1 VIRIAALPR
10 SCYGGVTMTN
20 AFSAAPSPAGRA
32 PASAALFDRACALLP
47 GGVNSPVRAFR
58 AVGGAPLFIARA
70 AGARLFDADG
80 AEYIDFV
87 GSWGPAILGH
97 AHPAVVEAV
106 RDAASRG
113 LSFGAPTELEVRFA
127 EKVRALYPSI
137 EMLRCVS
144 SGTESTMSAIRVARG
159 FTRRDVIVKF
169 EGCYHGH
176 ADHLLVKAGSGLAT
190 FGTPDSAGVPEGFAR
205 TTLTVPFNDPAAL
218 EAAFAARG
226 GEIAAVIVE
235 PVVGNMGCVPPEP
248 GFLARIIDL
257 CRKHGALSIFDEVMT
272 GSRLARGGAQERFG
286 LRPDLTTLGK
296 VVGGGL
302 PLAAY
307 GGRADVMRVISP
319 LGPVYQAGTLSGN
332 PIAVT
337 AGLATLEQLTPALY
351 EKLETLGAALEQG
364 LKAAAADAGVAACV
378 QRVGS
383 MITLFFTSGPVRSW
397 SDASTSD
404 TQRFAAWHA
413 SMLSSGVYWPP
424 SQYEAAFLSG
434 AHTEAD
440 IERTIAACR
449 AAF

>member
-1 VIRIAALPR
+1 
-10 SCYGGVTMTN
+10 MTN
-20 AFSAAPSPAGRA
+20 ATSAPPPAAARPGRA
-32 PASAALFDRACALLP
+32 PASRALFDRASAVLP

-58 AVGGAPLFIARA
+58 AVGGDPLFIARA
-70 AGARLFDADG
+70 EGARLFDADG
-80 AEYIDFV
+80 AEYIDYV

-106 RDAASRG
+106 REAASRG

-127 EKVRALYPSI
+127 ETIRALYPSI
-137 EMLRCVS
+137 DMLRCVS
-144 SGTESTMSAIRVARG
+144 SGTEATMSAIRAARG
-159 FTRRDVIVKF
+159 FTGRDVLVKF

-176 ADHLLVKAGSGLAT
+176 ADPLLVKAGSGLAT
-190 FGTPDSAGVPEGFAR
+190 FGAPDSAGVPEGAAR
-205 TTLTVPFNDPAAL
+205 NTLSLPYNDAAAL

-226 GEIAAVIVE
+226 GDIAAVILE

-248 GFLARIIDL
+248 GFLALVIDL

-272 GSRLARGGAQERFG
+272 GCRLARGGAQERFG

-296 VVGGGL
+296 IVGGGM

-307 GGRADVMRVISP
+307 GGRADVMRVVSP

-337 AGLATLEQLTPALY
+337 AGLATLERLTPDLY
-351 EKLETLGAALEQG
+351 ERLERLGAALERG
-364 LKAAAADAGVAACV
+364 LRAAAEAASVTACV

-383 MITLFFTSGPVRSW
+383 MITLFFTRGPVRCW
-397 SDASTSD
+397 AEASTSD
-404 TQRFAAWHA
+404 TKRFSAFHA
-413 SMLSSGVYWPP
+413 GMLARGVYWPP

-434 AHTEAD
+434 AHTEQD

-449 AAF
+449 EALAA

>member
-1 VIRIAALPR
+1 
-10 SCYGGVTMTN
+10 MTN
-20 AFSAAPSPAGRA
+20 ATSAPPPARGGRA
-32 PASAALFDRACALLP
+32 PASKALFDRAAAVLP

-58 AVGGAPLFIARA
+58 AVGGDPVFIARA
-70 AGARLFDADG
+70 QGARLFDVDG

-97 AHPAVVEAV
+97 ANPAVVEAV
-106 RDAASRG
+106 REAALGG

-127 EKVRALYPSI
+127 EKIRELYPSI
-137 EMLRCVS
+137 DMLRCVS
-144 SGTESTMSAIRVARG
+144 SGTEATMSAIRVARG
-159 FTRRDVIVKF
+159 FTRRDAIIKF

-190 FGTPDSAGVPEGFAR
+190 FGAPDSAGVPESVAR
-205 TTLTVPFNDPAAL
+205 ATLSLPYNDPAAL

-226 GEIAAVIVE
+226 GEIAAVILE

-248 GFLARIIDL
+248 GFLALVIDL

-272 GSRLARGGAQERFG
+272 GCRVARGGAQERFG

-296 VVGGGL
+296 IVGGGM

-307 GGRADVMRVISP
+307 GGRADVMRVVSP

-332 PIAVT
+332 PLAVS
-337 AGLATLEQLTPALY
+337 AGLATLERLTPDLY
-351 EKLETLGAALEQG
+351 ERLEQLGASLERG
-364 LKAAAADAGVAACV
+364 LRAAAEGAGVTACV

-383 MITLFFTSGPVRSW
+383 MITLFFTKGPVRSW
-397 SDASTSD
+397 ADAATSD
-404 TQRFAAWHA
+404 TKRFGAFHA
-413 SMLSSGVYWPP
+413 GMLARGIYWPP

-434 AHTEAD
+434 AHTEED
-440 IERTIAACR
+440 IERTVSACR
-449 AAF
+449 EALAA